1 MLTDYYYLLSAKT
14 SSMLQ
19 KQITDY
25 LYQNKELPKAYTTI
39 DRDKLVELCENRVKA
54 WKEANL

>member
-1 MLTDYYYLLSAKT
+1 
-14 SSMLQ
+14 MLQ